1 MNASA
6 IWTELESSDVSGPG
20 WLRRRVAADSTQ
32 DIHLEL
38 AMPERRRLISLTLP
52 GDVPIDADKLPE
64 TRGLEHKLLIA
75 PGIKTLSLE
84 LTDPAAADLF
94 GVLAEDLIWVAA
106 DAADP
111 KTAAEVW
118 IGRVGRWKRLFR
130 RGNEGLSPD
139 YQRGL
144 FAELCVIQELL
155 EPAVGIASA
164 VSSWFGPDRSRHDFQ
179 LPVTSLE
186 VKSCA
191 ANQPQEVTIS
201 SERQLDD
208 IGTPSLHLVYM
219 SLDVHHNGPESL
231 PEVVAA
237 VRAQAAGSGVEALFE
252 DRLLES
258 GYLDLH
264 APRYAGTGYTLRDC
278 RGFEVRDGFPR
289 IVESDLPEGVGNLRY
304 RLEIS
309 ACADFEVEQSA
320 LAKLIGAEG

>member
-1 MNASA
+1 MNAST
-6 IWTELESSDVSGPG
+6 IWTELESSDVSSPG
-20 WLRRRVAADSTQ
+20 RLRRRVAAGSTQ

-38 AMPERRRLISLTLP
+38 AMPEGRRLISLALP

-64 TRGLEHKLLIA
+64 TRGLEHKLLVTA
-75 PGIKTLSLE
+75 GIKTLSLE
-84 LTDPAAADLF
+84 LIDPAAADLF
-94 GVLAEDLIWVAA
+94 GVLADDLIRIAA

-111 KTAAEVW
+111 RTAAEAW

-130 RGNEGLSPD
+130 RGNQGLSPEH
-139 YQRGL
+139 QRGL
-144 FAELCVIQELL
+144 FAELWVIQGLVG
-155 EPAVGIASA
+155 PAVGIASA
-164 VSSWFGPDRSRHDFQ
+164 ISSWFGPDKSRHDFQ
-179 LPVTSLE
+179 LPATSLE

-208 IGTPSLHLVYM
+208 TGTPSLLLVYV

-231 PEVVAA
+231 PGMIDA
-237 VRAQAAGSGVEALFE
+237 VRAEVAGSGVEALFE

-264 APRYAGTGYTLRDC
+264 VPRYAGTGYTLRDC
-278 RGFEVRDGFPR
+278 RGFKVRDGFPR
-289 IVESDLPEGVGNLRY
+289 IIESDLPEGVGSVRY

-309 ACADFEVEQSA
+309 ACADFAVEQSA
-320 LAKLIGAEG
+320 LAKLLGAEV